1 MASYI
6 PYNKKLLETPTVQM
20 TVPLFIRVLEL
31 VREDVK
37 SDVNLHIILE
47 TILAMSTENRDLT
60 MADYPAIALTNP
72 R

>member
-1 MASYI
+1 MTYI
-6 PYNKKLLETPTVQM
+6 KSRIAETPTVEM

-31 VREDVK
+31 VREDVR

-47 TILAMSTENRDLT
+47 TILAMATEDRTLVMDDYARI
-60 MADYPAIALTNP
+60 ADANP